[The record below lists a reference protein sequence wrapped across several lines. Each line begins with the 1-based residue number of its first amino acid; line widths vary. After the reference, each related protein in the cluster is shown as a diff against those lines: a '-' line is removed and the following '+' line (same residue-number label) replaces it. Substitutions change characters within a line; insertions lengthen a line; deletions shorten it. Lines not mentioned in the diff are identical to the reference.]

1 MKERQAFS
9 PQLSILA
16 DSRRKGSGFLKEGM
30 CKDFHSRHS
39 LSAGGPPSTL
49 RLRGLPWPRFSRRS
63 LVPSVPINW
72 TSFLGN
78 IVGKLALLSIR
89 LQSGGSINFSAKG
102 VSDCSPRT
110 KILESKHDYLSYFLL
125 VYKLIFHY

>member
-1 MKERQAFS
+1 MATF
-9 PQLSILA
+9 P
-16 DSRRKGSGFLKEGM
+16 
-30 CKDFHSRHS
+30 
-39 LSAGGPPSTL
+39 
-49 RLRGLPWPRFSRRS
+49 RRS

-78 IVGKLALLSIR
+78 IVGKLALLSFR

-102 VSDCSPRT
+102 VSDCSTRT
-110 KILESKHDYLSYFLL
+110 KILKSKHDYLSYFLL